1 MWVCGN
7 VNENCMGLG
16 QSRDRYVRGGVV
28 DLVDGEGGGRRRG
41 RKQKDNEWEKRMERN
56 EMASSG
62 EGTRCNEVEQKM
74 NDWEQRKLEKRF
86 NLNVST

>member
-1 MWVCGN
+1 MKIVW
-7 VNENCMGLG
+7 GLG
-16 QSRDRYVRGGVV
+16 NQEIVTFEGV
-28 DLVDGEGGGRRRG
+28 LLGWFEGEGGGRRRG